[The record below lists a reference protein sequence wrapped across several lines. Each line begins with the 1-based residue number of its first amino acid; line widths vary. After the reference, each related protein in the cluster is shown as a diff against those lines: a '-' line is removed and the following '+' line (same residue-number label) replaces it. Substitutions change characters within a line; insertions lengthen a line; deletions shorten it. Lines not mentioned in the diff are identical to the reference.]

1 MPLAAAGSLH
11 PISGKL
17 IRRLARR
24 SQHRLLRAVL
34 LFHDVPWLLIDGS
47 GGSFFLRIRGV
58 KPLIQPLLE
67 RADVSRSDRFH
78 YAGWFYALGGI
89 EAGRRM

>member
-11 PISGKL
+11 PLSGKL
-17 IRRLARR
+17 IRRLTRR

-34 LFHDVPWLLIDGS
+34 LFHDVPGLLIDGN
-47 GGSFFLRIRGV
+47 GGTFLRIRGV
-58 KPLIQPLLE
+58 KPLIHPLLE

-78 YAGWFYALGGI
+78 HAGWFYAPGGI